1 MGNPPN
7 IKITAFGK
15 TDVGLIREHNEDNLL
30 VLDVS
35 RGIRADESE
44 HPLAIDL
51 GSKGALFLVCDGMG
65 GAAAGEVASHM
76 AVEAIATT
84 LEAAEPLDRDRF
96 ARRLRRAIEDA
107 NDRIFAQSR
116 DNQNERGMG
125 TTCTAAAVVD
135 GTLVVGQIGDSR
147 CYVKRGGRLAQI
159 TKDQSLAWQLMEAG
173 AMTAEEAKGFEHAN
187 IILQALGVQER
198 VEVVL
203 SQVALRQGDVVLVS
217 SDGLHGPVS
226 DDEILQIL
234 QEEPDLRKACERLI
248 ARALE
253 REGPDNVTVVLA
265 RFEGPDLPVPRP
277 DELVTF
283 VPYDPGYDHSDPPR
297 VRADLAEK
305 VTVEVTVPKEA
316 IRLTGRRES
325 LGGAAASRPEEA
337 NGVLSFLLITL
348 VAATAAGAFVKCDR
362 GGAGRKD
369 SEAQAAIRAAER
381 QPYAATAAESAAAA
395 PPAAGIETATGT
407 ASQAAEKT
415 AVAVDGG
422 KGVSPVGDKTGS
434 PVGDKTGSPVGDKT
448 VSPAGGKTGESP
460 APTAGAAT
468 AGQPGSDTTGGDVDS
483 KPADAALAPPAAPKA
498 AAVKAP
504 AAAAKAGTR
513 AKAAPAKR

>member
-35 RGIRADESE
+35 RGIRAQDGEV
-44 HPLAIDL
+44 PLNVDL
-51 GSKGALFLVCDGMG
+51 GPKGALFLVCDGMG
-65 GAAAGEVASHM
+65 GAAAGEVASQM
-76 AVEAIATT
+76 AVEAIAST
-84 LEAAEPLDRDRF
+84 LQAAEPLERDGF

-198 VEVVL
+198 VEVVM
-203 SQVALRQGDVVLVS
+203 SQVALRQGDVILVS

-226 DDEILQIL
+226 DEEILHIL
-234 QEEPDLRKACERLI
+234 QEEPDLKKACERLV

-265 RFEGPDLPVPRP
+265 RFEGPDLPDPRP
-277 DELVTF
+277 EELVDF
-283 VPYDPGYDHSDPPR
+283 VPYDPGYDHTDPPR

-316 IRLTGRRES
+316 IRLTGRRDMF
-325 LGGAAASRPEEA
+325 GGRAAGNKAPEDA

-362 GGAGRKD
+362 GEAGRRD
-369 SEAQAAIRAAER
+369 AQATATIRAAEV
-381 QPYAATAAESAAAA
+381 PALAAPAEAAPVHAAAPTASDAAAA
-395 PPAAGIETATGT
+395 P
-407 ASQAAEKT
+407 
-415 AVAVDGG
+415 
-422 KGVSPVGDKTGS
+422 
-434 PVGDKTGSPVGDKT
+434 
-448 VSPAGGKTGESP
+448 
-460 APTAGAAT
+460 
-468 AGQPGSDTTGGDVDS
+468 
-483 KPADAALAPPAAPKA
+483 
-498 AAVKAP
+498 
-504 AAAAKAGTR
+504 AAAKAAAGE
-513 AKAAPAKR
+513 KAAVPAAADKAAENDKAPGAVIPPPASAKPAAPGKAAASGKAAAGHPPSAPRPR